1 MASQPVVLPPYLKK
15 GDTVGI
21 VCPAGFMDAAKVK
34 ECVRVM
40 TEEWGFRVRVGSTV
54 GKQDNYFSGSDEE
67 RLADLQAMM
76 DDVSV
81 KAILCGRG
89 GYGTGRII
97 DQVDFRVFRKH
108 PKWIIGFSDI
118 TVLHSH
124 ILARY
129 KIASIHGPMANA
141 FNEGGYKNEYVQSLQ
156 AVLKGRKMKY
166 TSAPHRYNRMGRAD
180 GILTGGN
187 LSLVAHLTGTQSEV
201 DMRGKILF
209 LEDVGEY
216 LYNIDR
222 MLHQLRRAGKFD
234 GLAGLVLG
242 GFTDSKD
249 TTTPFG
255 KNIDQ
260 ILFETVRDFDFP
272 VCFGFPVSHEKE
284 NVALKVGASYSLR
297 VTAKG
302 AVLRESVGH

>member
-1 MASQPVVLPPYLKK
+1 MRKSPVILPPYLRK

-21 VCPAGFMDAAKVK
+21 VCPAGYMDAARIRA
-34 ECVRVM
+34 CVRVL
-40 TEEWGFRVRVGSTV
+40 TERWGYKVTV
-54 GKQDNYFSGSDEE
+54 GKTVGAQDHYFSGTDAE
-67 RLADLQAMM
+67 RLTDLQDML
-76 DDVSV
+76 DDPSV

-97 DQVDFRVFRKH
+97 DDLDFRRFRLS

-129 KIASIHGPMANA
+129 HIATIHGPMANA
-141 FNEGGYKNEYVQSLQ
+141 FNGGGYRNAYVQSLH
-156 AVLKGRKMKY
+156 AVLKGRRMKY
-166 TSAPHRYNRMGRAD
+166 EAAPHRYNRTGTAD

-187 LSLVAHLTGTQSEV
+187 LALLAHLTGTKSEV

-222 MLHQLRRAGKFD
+222 MMYQLKRAGRFQ

-242 GFTDSKD
+242 GFTDNKD
-249 TTTPFG
+249 TETPFG
-255 KNIDQ
+255 KSVDQ
-260 ILFETVRDFDFP
+260 ILFEVVRDCDFP
-272 VCFGFPVSHEKE
+272 VCFGFPVSHGKE
-284 NVALKVGASYSLR
+284 NVALKVGSHYSLR
-297 VTAKG
+297 VTPKG
-302 AVLRESVGH
+302 SKLIDLGR

>member
-1 MASQPVVLPPYLKK
+1 
-15 GDTVGI
+15 
-21 VCPAGFMDAAKVK
+21 MDAAKVK
-34 ECVRVM
+34 ECVRVL
-40 TEEWGFRVRVGSTV
+40 TNEWGYKVRVGRTV
-54 GKQDNYFSGSDEE
+54 GTQDNYFSGTDAE
-67 RLADLQAMM
+67 RLEDLQEMM
-76 DDVSV
+76 DDPSV

-97 DQVDFRVFRKH
+97 DDLDFRTFRKH

-141 FNEGGYKNEYVQSLQ
+141 FNDGGYRNEYVQSLQ

-166 TSAPHRYNRMGRAD
+166 LAVHHRYNRPGKAN

-187 LSLVAHLTGTQSEV
+187 LSLVAHLTGTKSEV

-222 MLHQLRRAGKFD
+222 MMYQLKRAGKFD
-234 GLAGLVLG
+234 GLAGLVIG
-242 GFTDSKD
+242 GFTDNKD

-260 ILFETVRDFDFP
+260 ILFEAVRDYSFP

-284 NVALKVGASYSLR
+284 NVALKVGCNYSLR
-297 VTAKG
+297 VTSKG
-302 AVLRESVGH
+302 SQISDLGSKI